1 MVLMK
6 KINKWFAYI
15 GFPLIFIA
23 AFRAIPHMLAGDPNA
38 AKRASGD
45 FLFPGLILTTIWFIW
60 HLLSP
65 NEYSKVSKSERIKD
79 IPSMTKEEYINMYNV
94 GTDISKF
101 NLGKEWENEKKNK

>member
-1 MVLMK
+1 MMK
-6 KINKWFAYI
+6 KFLAII
-15 GFPLIFIA
+15 GFSLIIIA
-23 AFRAIPHMLAGDPNA
+23 AFRAIPHMLSGDPNG

-79 IPSMTKEEYINMYNV
+79 IPTMTKEQYIDMYNV

-101 NLGKEWENEKKNK
+101 HLGKEWEKEKKNK